1 MACFLI
7 VTILWIFSVCLH
19 EFGHAIVAYHGGD
32 TSVREKGY
40 LTFNPLKYTHPVYSL
55 LMPVLF
61 MMLGGIG
68 LPGGAVYIE
77 RDRLRSREWETA
89 VSLAGPAMNV
99 LWVLAL
105 CEHTARFRGNPM
117 HPERQAQREYPEDV
131 HGRAGER
138 NRRLPLARSQPV
150 PFDVNRPARQPDA
163 AQHHEEHRHQQAVN
177 RMGVFQ
183 RIESEIA
190 LLTNTRVAAVVGDDG
205 VTEFVQADRED
216 PQNRDDE
223 KTGHGYLA
231 VTTT

>member
-1 MACFLI
+1 MICFFI

-99 LWVLAL
+99 LWVIAL
-105 CEHTARFRGNPM
+105 CLPFWTQLIPAESDSLPAISLGFLIRLEISAVLFNLLPIPPLDGFQAISPWL
-117 HPERQAQREYPEDV
+117 PEETRSRLMAQSNLCLGCLILVMWNVPAANDLFWSIVSDITQALNIDPLLASLGRREYQFW
-131 HGRAGER
+131 R
-138 NRRLPLARSQPV
+138 
-150 PFDVNRPARQPDA
+150 
-163 AQHHEEHRHQQAVN
+163 
-177 RMGVFQ
+177 
-183 RIESEIA
+183 
-190 LLTNTRVAAVVGDDG
+190 
-205 VTEFVQADRED
+205 
-216 PQNRDDE
+216 
-223 KTGHGYLA
+223 
-231 VTTT
+231 

>member
-1 MACFLI
+1 MICFLI
-7 VTILWIFSVCLH
+7 VTVLWIFSVCLH
-19 EFGHAIVAYHGGD
+19 EFGHAIVAFYGGD

-105 CEHTARFRGNPM
+105 CLPFWTHWL
-117 HPERQAQREYPEDV
+117 PESSDSVLAISLGFLIRLEISAVLFNLLPIPPLDGFQAIAPWLP
-131 HGRAGER
+131 GETR
-138 NRRLPLARSQPV
+138 SRMMAQSNLFLGCLILVMWNVPVVNDAFWSIVSNITQTLEIDPRLAR
-150 PFDVNRPARQPDA
+150 
-163 AQHHEEHRHQQAVN
+163 
-177 RMGVFQ
+177 MGW
-183 RIESEIA
+183 
-190 LLTNTRVAAVVGDDG
+190 
-205 VTEFVQADRED
+205 
-216 PQNRDDE
+216 RD
-223 KTGHGYLA
+223 YQFWR
-231 VTTT
+231 